1 MTQKE
6 MILKYMRKHGSI
18 TTLES
23 MKKLLI
29 LDLQSHIRDLRN
41 EGYEITDIYITKKNI
56 YGIRSTFKRYYLG
69 GINEKN
75 YKRFRNWN
83 RRFKNNSK

>member
-6 MILKYMRKHGSI
+6 MVLKYIIEHGSI

-29 LDLQSHIRDLRN
+29 LDLQSHIRTLRN
-41 EGYEITDIYITKKNI
+41 EGYNIKDKYITKKNI
-56 YGIRSTFKRYYLG
+56 YGTTS
-69 GINEKN
+69 
-75 YKRFRNWN
+75 
-83 RRFKNNSK
+83 RFKKYFLEVENVHSI

>member
-6 MILKYMRKHGSI
+6 MVLKYITEHGSI

-29 LDLQSHIRDLRN
+29 LDLQSIIRTLRN
-41 EGYEITDIYITKKNI
+41 EGYDITDEYITKKNI
-56 YGIRSTFKRYYLG
+56 YGSKSTFKRYYL
-69 GINEKN
+69 KV
-75 YKRFRNWN
+75 
-83 RRFKNNSK
+83 

>member
-6 MILKYMRKHGSI
+6 MILKYIKEHGSI

-29 LDLQSHIRDLRN
+29 LDPQSIIRTLRN
-41 EGYEITDIYITKKNI
+41 EGYNIKDEYITKKNI
-56 YGIRSTFKRYYLG
+56 YGTYSRFKRYYLEEENVYS
-69 GINEKN
+69 I
-75 YKRFRNWN
+75 
-83 RRFKNNSK
+83 

>member
-6 MILKYMRKHGSI
+6 MVLKYITEHGSI

-29 LDLQSHIRDLRN
+29 LDLQSIIRTLRN
-41 EGYEITDIYITKKNI
+41 EGYDITDEYITKKNI
-56 YGIRSTFKRYYLG
+56 YGSTSTFKRYYL
-69 GINEKN
+69 KV
-75 YKRFRNWN
+75 
-83 RRFKNNSK
+83 

>member
-6 MILKYMRKHGSI
+6 MVLKYIREHGSI

-29 LDLQSHIRDLRN
+29 LDLQSIIRTLRN
-41 EGYEITDIYITKKNI
+41 EGYDIADEYITKKNI
-56 YGIRSTFKRYYLG
+56 YGTKSTFKKYYLRS
-69 GINEKN
+69 EKCA
-75 YKRFRNWN
+75 
-83 RRFKNNSK
+83 

>member
-6 MILKYMRKHGSI
+6 MILKYMKRHGSI

-41 EGYEITDIYITKKNI
+41 EGYNITDKYITKKNI
-56 YGIRSTFKRYYLG
+56 YGIRSTFKRYYL
-69 GINEKN
+69 
-75 YKRFRNWN
+75 
-83 RRFKNNSK
+83 S

>member
-6 MILKYMRKHGSI
+6 MVLDYLRKHGSI

-29 LDLQSHIRDLRN
+29 LDLQSNIRYLRN
-41 EGYEITDIYITKKNI
+41 EGYDITDEYITKKNI
-56 YGIRSTFKRYYLG
+56 YGKKSSFKRYYLKG
-69 GINEKN
+69 VRIWH
-75 YKRFRNWN
+75 F
-83 RRFKNNSK
+83 

>member
-6 MILKYMRKHGSI
+6 MVLKYLNEHGSI

-29 LDLQSHIRDLRN
+29 LDLQGVIRNLRN
-41 EGYEITDIYITKKNI
+41 EGYNIKDKSITKRNI
-56 YGIRSTFKRYYLG
+56 YGASSTFKRYYL
-69 GINEKN
+69 E
-75 YKRFRNWN
+75 R
-83 RRFKNNSK
+83 SKIWHF

>member
-6 MILKYMRKHGSI
+6 MVLRYIREHGSI

-29 LDLQSHIRDLRN
+29 LDLQSIIRNLRN
-41 EGYEITDIYITKKNI
+41 EGYDITDEYITKKNI
-56 YGIRSTFKRYYLG
+56 YGSTSTFKKYYLRG
-69 GINEKN
+69 TKCA
-75 YKRFRNWN
+75 
-83 RRFKNNSK
+83 

>member
-6 MILKYMRKHGSI
+6 MVLRYITEHGSI

-29 LDLQSHIRDLRN
+29 LDLQSIIRTLRN
-41 EGYEITDIYITKKNI
+41 EGYDITDEYITKKNI
-56 YGIRSTFKRYYLG
+56 YGSTSTFKRYYL
-69 GINEKN
+69 KV
-75 YKRFRNWN
+75 
-83 RRFKNNSK
+83 

>member
-6 MILKYMRKHGSI
+6 MVLRYIREHGSI

-29 LDLQSHIRDLRN
+29 LDLQSIIRTLRN
-41 EGYEITDIYITKKNI
+41 EGYDITDEYITKKNI
-56 YGIRSTFKRYYLG
+56 YGSTSTFKRYYL
-69 GINEKN
+69 KV
-75 YKRFRNWN
+75 
-83 RRFKNNSK
+83 

>member
-6 MILKYMRKHGSI
+6 MVLDYLRKHGSI

-29 LDLQSHIRDLRN
+29 LDLQSNIRYLRN
-41 EGYEITDIYITKKNI
+41 EGYDITDEYITKKNI
-56 YGIRSTFKRYYLG
+56 YGKKTSFKKYYLKG
-69 GINEKN
+69 VRI
-75 YKRFRNWN
+75 
-83 RRFKNNSK
+83 

>member
-56 YGIRSTFKRYYLG
+56 YGQRSTFKRYYL
-69 GINEKN
+69 
-75 YKRFRNWN
+75 
-83 RRFKNNSK
+83 S

>member
-6 MILKYMRKHGSI
+6 MVLDYLRKNGSI

-29 LDLQSHIRDLRN
+29 LDLQSNIRYLRN
-41 EGYEITDIYITKKNI
+41 DGYDITDEYITKRNI
-56 YGIRSTFKRYYLG
+56 YGQKSSFKRYYLKG
-69 GINEKN
+69 AKI
-75 YKRFRNWN
+75 
-83 RRFKNNSK
+83 

>member
-6 MILKYMRKHGSI
+6 MVLRYIREHGSI

-29 LDLQSHIRDLRN
+29 LDLQSIIRTLRN
-41 EGYEITDIYITKKNI
+41 EGYDITDEYITKKNI
-56 YGIRSTFKRYYLG
+56 YGSTSTFKKYYL
-69 GINEKN
+69 KV
-75 YKRFRNWN
+75 
-83 RRFKNNSK
+83 

>member
-6 MILKYMRKHGSI
+6 TILKYLIEKGSI

-29 LDLQSHIRDLRN
+29 LDPQSHIRTLRN
-41 EGYEITDIYITKKNI
+41 EGYNIKDEYITKKNI
-56 YGIRSTFKRYYLG
+56 YGTTSTFKRYYL
-69 GINEKN
+69 EV
-75 YKRFRNWN
+75 
-83 RRFKNNSK
+83 

>member
-6 MILKYMRKHGSI
+6 MVLDYLRKHGSI

-29 LDLQSHIRDLRN
+29 LDLQSNIRYLRN
-41 EGYEITDIYITKKNI
+41 EGYEITDEYITKKNI
-56 YGIRSTFKRYYLG
+56 YGIRSTFKRYYLKG
-69 GINEKN
+69 VKI
-75 YKRFRNWN
+75 WN
-83 RRFKNNSK
+83 STIQV

>member
-6 MILKYMRKHGSI
+6 MVLRYITEHGSI

-29 LDLQSHIRDLRN
+29 LDLQSIIRTLRN
-41 EGYEITDIYITKKNI
+41 EGYDITDEYITKKNI
-56 YGIRSTFKRYYLG
+56 YGSKSTFKRYYL
-69 GINEKN
+69 KV
-75 YKRFRNWN
+75 
-83 RRFKNNSK
+83 

>member
-6 MILKYMRKHGSI
+6 MVLDYLRTHGSI

-29 LDLQSHIRDLRN
+29 LDLQSNIRYLRN
-41 EGYEITDIYITKKNI
+41 EGYNITDEYITRKNI
-56 YGIRSTFKRYYLG
+56 YGKKSSFKRYYLKG
-69 GINEKN
+69 VRIW
-75 YKRFRNWN
+75 YF
-83 RRFKNNSK
+83 

>member
-6 MILKYMRKHGSI
+6 MVLRYITEHGSI

-29 LDLQSHIRDLRN
+29 LDLQSIIRTLRN
-41 EGYEITDIYITKKNI
+41 EGYNITDEYITKKNI
-56 YGIRSTFKRYYLG
+56 YGSTSTFKRYYL
-69 GINEKN
+69 KV
-75 YKRFRNWN
+75 
-83 RRFKNNSK
+83 

>member
-6 MILKYMRKHGSI
+6 MVLKYITEHGSI

-29 LDLQSHIRDLRN
+29 LDLQGVIRNLRN
-41 EGYEITDIYITKKNI
+41 EGYNI
-56 YGIRSTFKRYYLG
+56 KDKSI
-69 GINEKN
+69 
-75 YKRFRNWN
+75 
-83 RRFKNNSK
+83 